1 MSRFRIRG
9 GVPLNGSITPIG
21 NKNAVLKMIAAALL
35 TDEEVH
41 LTNVPGIT
49 DVEVMLQIVEQLGG
63 RVSYDSTEGTVTLQC
78 DTISRTTV
86 PPELAKKL
94 RSSNVLLGPLLVRKG
109 QVDSVFPGGDK
120 IGPRE
125 MTAHFD
131 GLTAL
136 GATFVQTG
144 EDSFSLSGS
153 LVGGEVHL
161 YEPSVTATENV
172 IMASVLAPGETRI
185 TNAACEP
192 QVKEL
197 CHMLNAMG
205 AQIAGV
211 GTNELRITG
220 VSSLGGTTYR
230 VPIDYIYVATFII
243 IAATTGGQLDIGP
256 VNHDDLRTML
266 YFFEKVGLHTVADG
280 DRLIVP
286 ADQQLEVQDEHWARI
301 KGFFSQPWPCFPS
314 DIMSLAIVLATQ
326 VSGSVQFFEKMYS
339 GRMFFTDYL
348 NGMGANIVVADP
360 HRVIVTGKTR
370 LTGRTLAS
378 PDLRAGM
385 AYVVAGL
392 CAEGETIVENVRH
405 IDRGYPHI
413 EEVLS
418 GLGADIIRID

>member
-1 MSRFRIRG
+1 
-9 GVPLNGSITPIG
+9 
-21 NKNAVLKMIAAALL
+21 
-35 TDEEVH
+35 
-41 LTNVPGIT
+41 
-49 DVEVMLQIVEQLGG
+49 
-63 RVSYDSTEGTVTLQC
+63 
-78 DTISRTTV
+78 
-86 PPELAKKL
+86 
-94 RSSNVLLGPLLVRKG
+94 
-109 QVDSVFPGGDK
+109 
-120 IGPRE
+120 

-136 GATFVQTG
+136 GATFTQIDGDT
-144 EDSFSLSGS
+144 FSLSGS
-153 LVGGEVHL
+153 LRGAPVHL

-172 IMASVLAPGETRI
+172 IMASVLAPGETCI
-185 TNAACEP
+185 TNAASEP

-197 CHMLNAMG
+197 CLMLNAMG
-205 AQIAGV
+205 AQISGI
-211 GTNELRITG
+211 GTNELRVTG
-220 VSSLGGTTYR
+220 VASLSGTTFA

-243 IAATTGGQLDIGP
+243 IAASTGGTLDIGP

-266 YFFEKVGLHTVADG
+266 YFFEKVGIRTVAEG

-286 ADQQLEVQDEHWARI
+286 EGQQMKVQDENWARI

-326 VSGSVQFFEKMYS
+326 VEGSVQFFEKMYS
-339 GRMFFTDYL
+339 GRMFFADYL

-360 HRVIVTGKTR
+360 HRVVVTGKTR

-392 CAEGETIVENVRH
+392 CADGETIVENVRH

-413 EEVLS
+413 EEVLTA
-418 GLGADIIRID
+418 LGADITRIT

>member
-9 GVPLNGSITPIG
+9 GKPLSGSVTPIG

-41 LTNVPGIT
+41 LTRVPGIT
-49 DVEVMLQIVEQLGG
+49 DVEVMLQIIESLGG
-63 RVSYDSTEGTVTLQC
+63 RVVYDKEKETVTLQC
-78 DTISRTTV
+78 NNISSTNV
-86 PPELAKKL
+86 PPELTKQL
-94 RSSNVLLGPLLVRKG
+94 RASNVLLGPLLARKKE
-109 QVDSVFPGGDK
+109 VHSVFPGGDK

-136 GATFVQTG
+136 GASFEHTG

-153 LVGGEVHL
+153 LRGAPVHL

-172 IMASVLAPGETRI
+172 IMAAVLAPGETI
-185 TNAACEP
+185 VTNAASEP
-192 QVKEL
+192 HVKEL
-197 CHMLNAMG
+197 CLMLNAMG
-205 AQIAGV
+205 AQISGI

-220 VSSLGGTTYR
+220 VSSLSGTTYE

-243 IAATTGGQLDIGP
+243 IAASTGGRLDIGP
-256 VNHDDLRTML
+256 VNHDDMRTML
-266 YFFEKVGLHTVADG
+266 YFFEKVGIRTVAEG

-286 ADQQLEVQDEHWARI
+286 EGQQMKVQDENWARI

-326 VSGSVQFFEKMYS
+326 VEGSVQFFEKMYS
-339 GRMFFTDYL
+339 GRMFFADYL

-360 HRVIVTGKTR
+360 HRVVVTGKTR

-392 CAEGETIVENVRH
+392 CADGETIVENVRH

-413 EEVLS
+413 EEVLTA
-418 GLGADIIRID
+418 LGADITRIT

>member
-9 GVPLNGSITPIG
+9 GKPLSGSVTPIG
-21 NKNAVLKMIAAALL
+21 NKNAVLKMIAGALL

-41 LTNVPGIT
+41 LTNVPAIT
-49 DVEVMLQIVEQLGG
+49 DVEVMLDIIQALGG
-63 RVSYDSTEGTVTLQC
+63 GVSYDKTNGTVTIQC
-78 DTISRTTV
+78 DSIIQTTV
-86 PPELAKKL
+86 PADLAKQL
-94 RSSNVLLGPLLVRKG
+94 RSSNVLLGPLLARKG
-109 QVDSVFPGGDK
+109 VVRSVFPGGDK

-136 GATFVQTG
+136 GATFTQIDGDT
-144 EDSFSLSGS
+144 FSLSGS
-153 LVGGEVHL
+153 LRGAPVHL

-172 IMASVLAPGETRI
+172 IMASVLAPGETCI
-185 TNAACEP
+185 TNAASEP

-197 CHMLNAMG
+197 CLMLNAMG
-205 AQIAGV
+205 AQISGI
-211 GTNELRITG
+211 GTNELRVTG
-220 VSSLGGTTYR
+220 VASLSGTTFA

-243 IAATTGGQLDIGP
+243 IAASTGGTLDIGP

-266 YFFEKVGLHTVADG
+266 YFFEKVGIRTVAEG

-286 ADQQLEVQDEHWARI
+286 GGQHLKVQDENWARI

-326 VSGSVQFFEKMYS
+326 VEGSVQFFEKMYS
-339 GRMFFTDYL
+339 GRMFFADYL

-360 HRVIVTGKTR
+360 HRVVVTGKTR

-392 CAEGETIVENVRH
+392 CADGETIVENVRH

-413 EEVLS
+413 EEVLTA
-418 GLGADIIRID
+418 LGADITRIT